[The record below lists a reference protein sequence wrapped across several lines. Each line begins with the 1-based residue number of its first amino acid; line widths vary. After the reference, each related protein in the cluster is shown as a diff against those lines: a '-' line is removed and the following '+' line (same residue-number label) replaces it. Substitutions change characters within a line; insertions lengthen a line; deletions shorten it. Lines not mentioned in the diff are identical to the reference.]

1 MAPAMTTFC
10 SSPCGLQGLRGLLS
24 AALVSLASLA
34 WADSTGI
41 TTVEVFANSAM
52 HFKNT
57 AAAGDFVYK
66 VYRIDGLA
74 QLEAQVNQGMPNT
87 EPEARAY
94 LQRNMVDIKKRYT
107 AQAINAANGLT
118 LVTRYKIDRIPA
130 IVINQRAV
138 VYGSTDIQQAL
149 ASYARSA
156 AAAPSPQLAPPPAAQ
171 P

>member
-1 MAPAMTTFC
+1 MTAL
-10 SSPCGLQGLRGLLS
+10 SPSHFSLS
-24 AALVSLASLA
+24 ALRCPLAAALLCLTSLA
-34 WADSTGI
+34 WADGNGI

-74 QLEAQVNQGMPNT
+74 QLEAQVNQGLPNT

-94 LQRNMVDIKKRYT
+94 LQRNMADIKKRYT

-149 ASYARSA
+149 ASYAKSA
-156 AAAPSPQLAPPPAAQ
+156 SAAPSLSPPTAAK